1 MVFAPSTI
9 FSRNDERE
17 SSVTPDR
24 VESLSMRRSV
34 ARIACVAL
42 CVGAGLLAGAA
53 LAAQPGDKSVPGASA
68 QNVAGHVPEQN
79 TQAQQ
84 APVTPSQSAPAAR
97 WWSPGEG
104 TPLPPLI
111 SYPNADG
118 QVGILNTAGAVE
130 TKGHPFF
137 EPIGENGRACVSCHQ
152 PANAMSLS
160 ARMIQQRWRE
170 TQGKDPIFAPIDGM
184 NCPDLPPGDPQSH
197 SLLLERGLF
206 RIFLPWPPKAAD
218 GTAIDPQFT
227 IEVVR
232 DPTGCNL
239 HPRYGLK
246 SDNPMVSVYRRPRVV
261 ANTKYFTHQGF
272 GVFAFIGKN
281 GLPATRDPQTGRPSA
296 MNIFSDARQ
305 PTLAT
310 QAVEAAI
317 THLQFNGK
325 LDDDRL
331 AKIVGFENQIY
342 TAQVMHNAAGS
353 LIDADT
359 PAGLGVYN
367 LAKGREG
374 LLGNNTSNFVFPLGD
389 SWKQLPASDDAAIGR
404 RNETRESIARGHDV
418 FMFRTFWIKDAM
430 HLNTV
435 GLGNPTK
442 RTCSTCHGMHMMGM
456 DIANGWMDLGTT
468 NLPWAREEPLNPW
481 NERKPQMPLFKI
493 TCKSSVPPHPFL
505 GRVFYTQ
512 DPGRGLISG
521 KCNDVGAIVM
531 QQFRGL
537 AARAPYFVN
546 GSAGSLREML
556 DFYDRR
562 FNIGFTERE
571 RQDLLNFLS
580 AL

>member
-1 MVFAPSTI
+1 MLNV
-9 FSRNDERE
+9 
-17 SSVTPDR
+17 
-24 VESLSMRRSV
+24 SLTK
-34 ARIACVAL
+34 AAL
-42 CVGAGLLAGAA
+42 KLAVGIGAGLLASAV
-53 LAAQPGDKSVPGASA
+53 LAAQSTDP
-68 QNVAGHVPEQN
+68 VAGHVPNQN
-79 TQAQQ
+79 RQAQQ
-84 APVTPSQSAPAAR
+84 APVSDTKSTPANP

-104 TPLPPLI
+104 TPLAPLVP
-111 SYPNADG
+111 YPNSFG
-118 QVGILNTAGAVE
+118 QVGVLNTAGVID

-160 ARMIQQRWRE
+160 MEMIQQRWHE
-170 TQGKDPIFAPIDGM
+170 TQGQDPIFAPIDGM
-184 NCPDLPPGDPQSH
+184 NCPDQPPGDPQSH

-218 GTAIDPQFT
+218 GSNIDPEFT

-239 HPRYGLK
+239 HPKYGLK
-246 SDNPMVSVYRRPRVV
+246 SANPMVSIYRRPRVA

-272 GVFAFIGKN
+272 GVFSFIGKN
-281 GLPATRDPQTGRPSA
+281 GLPATRDPETGLPSG
-296 MNIFSDARQ
+296 MNILSDARQ
-305 PTLAT
+305 PTLKT

-325 LDDDRL
+325 LDEERL
-331 AKIVGFENQIY
+331 QKIVGFESQLY
-342 TAQVMHNAAGS
+342 TAQITHAGAGS
-353 LIDADT
+353 LIEADT
-359 PAGLGVYN
+359 PPGLGVYN

-374 LLGNNTSNFVFPLGD
+374 LLGNNVTNWVIPMSEE
-389 SWKQLPASDDAAIGR
+389 WKKPAPASPDAEVER
-404 RNETRESIARGHDV
+404 RNQMRASIARGHDV

-456 DIANGWMDLGTT
+456 DIANGWMDIGTT

-481 NERKPQMPLFKI
+481 NERKAQMPLFKI
-493 TCKSSVPPHPFL
+493 TCKASVPPHPFL

-537 AARAPYFVN
+537 AARAPYFAN
-546 GSAGSLREML
+546 GSASSLREL
-556 DFYDRR
+556 VDFYDRR
-562 FNIGFTERE
+562 FNIGYTDQERD
-571 RQDLLNFLS
+571 DLINFLS